1 MLVLNLVKVPRSQ
14 TCMVFSVGAS
24 LGYCIYLA
32 NVSELHHLQIFHE
45 TKYDFYNFFGVYQCV
60 DY

>member
-1 MLVLNLVKVPRSQ
+1 
-14 TCMVFSVGAS
+14 MVFSVGAS